1 MSYFYDY
8 IKKFEGKTVNVY
20 IDMDGV
26 VADYDFEG
34 YLNEESNTEIYFN
47 KRPVYS
53 SIKPLEEISKLN
65 NVNLYIMSV
74 ARYNSQVTGKVRW
87 LDKYMKFIKKDNI
100 FILPRDKNGFKK
112 AYVLKRDFIKTRIKN
127 DDINIHIDD
136 SHEVLKV
143 LRDLK
148 MNIKLLHVT
157 EIID

>member
-1 MSYFYDY
+1 MSYFYEY
-8 IKKFEGKTVNVY
+8 IKEFKDKTVNIY

-34 YLNEESNTEIYFN
+34 YHNEESNTDIYLN

-53 SIKPLEEISKLN
+53 SIKPLEEISKLK

-74 ARYNSQVTGKVRW
+74 ARYDSQVKGKLTW
-87 LDKYMKFIKKDNI
+87 LSKYMKFIKKDNI

-112 AYVLKRDFIKTRIKN
+112 AKELKRDFIKTRIKN

-136 SHEVLKV
+136 SHEVLKM

-148 MNIKLLHVT
+148 MNLKLLHVT
-157 EIID
+157 ELID